1 MKAIEA
7 SPYKKLKQITDE
19 LLQLDNP
26 EALREAAIRLH
37 LLFSEITG
45 VNDTSNN
52 PADHQHTILSHG
64 KAISPKD
71 AGRCMLDIARTTK
84 YLRGIH
90 AAVLEAQRRFPG
102 TQLEIL
108 YAGCGPFAPL
118 ALATA
123 TQFSATQIK
132 FTLLDV
138 HERSLD
144 SAERIVQE
152 FGLGDYVRSFIQTD
166 ATSYVHD
173 RELHMVIAETMQR
186 ALEHEPQVAITL
198 NLAPQLLPG
207 GILIPEQ
214 IAVDACFVDLSK
226 EFFFLPEQ
234 PDQNGSPKE
243 RLDNQRVRYRLGR
256 ILDLTVTSARK
267 PSTGQS
273 AIPPVS
279 LVIPNEMDSKLGLML
294 LTSVKIFGSI
304 SLSEYESGI
313 TSPLL
318 LNLDRTTPGSQ
329 IEFSYSFGSAPG
341 LRHRWIESSVNKRA

>member
-1 MKAIEA
+1 MKSIEA
-7 SPYKKLKQITDE
+7 SPHYKLKQITDE

-52 PADHQHTILSHG
+52 AADHQHTILPHG

-71 AGRCMLDIARTTK
+71 AGRCMLDTARTTK

-90 AAVLEAQRRFPG
+90 AAVLEAQRRFPK
-102 TQLEIL
+102 TQLEIV

-123 TQFSATQIK
+123 TQFSASQIK

-138 HERSLD
+138 HERSLE
-144 SAERIVQE
+144 SAQRIVQE
-152 FGLGDYVRSFIQTD
+152 FGLGDYVSSFIQTD

-198 NLAPQLLPG
+198 NLAPQLRPG

-226 EFFFLPEQ
+226 EFLPLPEKL
-234 PDQNGSPKE
+234 DQNGSPEE
-243 RLDNQRVRYRLGR
+243 RLDNQKVRFGLGR

-267 PSTGQS
+267 PSTGQT
-273 AIPPVS
+273 AMPPVT
-279 LVIPNEMDSKLGLML
+279 LCIPDQSGFKTKPNAADVGQDFWIY
-294 LTSVKIFGSI
+294 LT
-304 SLSEYESGI
+304 
-313 TSPLL
+313 
-318 LNLDRTTPGSQ
+318 
-329 IEFSYSFGSAPG
+329 
-341 LRHRWIESSVNKRA
+341 

>member
-1 MKAIEA
+1 MKSVEA
-7 SPYKKLKQITDE
+7 SPHYRLKQITDE

-26 EALREAAIRLH
+26 EGLREAAIRLH

-52 PADHQHTILSHG
+52 AADCQHTVLPHG
-64 KAISPKD
+64 KAISPRD
-71 AGRCMLDIARTTK
+71 AGRCMLDTARTTK

-102 TQLEIL
+102 TQLEIV

-118 ALATA
+118 AVATA
-123 TQFSATQIK
+123 TQFTATQIK

-138 HERSLD
+138 HERSLE
-144 SAERIVQE
+144 SAHRIVQE
-152 FGLGDYVRSFIQTD
+152 FGLGDYIRSFIQTD

-198 NLAPQLLPG
+198 SLAPQLSPG
-207 GILIPEQ
+207 GIFIPEQ

-226 EFFFLPEQ
+226 EFLPLPEK

-243 RLDNQRVRYRLGR
+243 RLDDQRVRFGLGR

-267 PSTGQS
+267 LATAQTTM
-273 AIPPVS
+273 PPVT
-279 LVIPNEMDSKLGLML
+279 LCIPDKVDSKLGLML

-313 TSPLL
+313 TCPVL
-318 LNLDRTTPGSQ
+318 LNLDRTTHGSQ

-341 LRHRWIESSVNKRA
+341 FRHRWIE

>member
-1 MKAIEA
+1 MKSTEA
-7 SPYKKLKQITDE
+7 SPHYKLKQITEE

-52 PADHQHTILSHG
+52 AADHQHTILPHG
-64 KAISPKD
+64 KAIAPRD
-71 AGRCMLDIARTTK
+71 AGSCMLDVARTTK

-102 TQLEIL
+102 TQLEIV

-138 HERSLD
+138 HKRSLE
-144 SAERIVQE
+144 SAQRIVQE
-152 FGLGDYVRSFIQTD
+152 LGLGDYVSSFIQTD

-173 RELHMVIAETMQR
+173 RELHMAIVETMQR

-198 NLAPQLLPG
+198 NLAPQLRSG

-214 IAVDACFVDLSK
+214 IAVDACFFDLSK
-226 EFFFLPEQ
+226 EFLPLPEK
-234 PDQNGSPKE
+234 PDQNGSLEE
-243 RLDNQRVRYRLGR
+243 RMANQRVRFRLGR
-256 ILDLTVTSARK
+256 ILDLTVTSARTH
-267 PSTGQS
+267 SGQTDMS
-273 AIPPVS
+273 PVT
-279 LVIPNEMDSKLGLML
+279 LGLPDGVDSKLGLML
-294 LTSVKIFGSI
+294 LTSVKVFGSI
-304 SLSEYESGI
+304 TLGEYESGI
-313 TSPLL
+313 TCPFVLH
-318 LNLDRTTPGSQ
+318 NFDPTRHGSQ
-329 IEFSYSFGSAPG
+329 IEFSYSFGRAPG
-341 LRHRWIESSVNKRA
+341 FRHRWIEHEKAV

>member
-7 SPYKKLKQITDE
+7 SPHYKLKQVTDE

-26 EALREAAIRLH
+26 EALREAATRLH

-45 VNDTSNN
+45 VNETSNN
-52 PADHQHTILSHG
+52 PADNQHTVLPHG
-64 KAISPKD
+64 KAISPSD
-71 AGRCMLDIARTTK
+71 AGRCVLDTARTTK

-102 TQLEIL
+102 TQLEIV

-118 ALATA
+118 ALAMA
-123 TQFSATQIK
+123 PQFSATQIK

-138 HERSLD
+138 HERSLE
-144 SAERIVQE
+144 SAQRIVQE
-152 FGLGDYVRSFIQTD
+152 FGLGDYVSSFIQTD

-186 ALEHEPQVAITL
+186 ALEHEPQLAITL
-198 NLAPQLLPG
+198 NLAPQLRPG

-214 IAVDACFVDLSK
+214 IAVDACLSDLSK
-226 EFFFLPEQ
+226 EFLSLPEK
-234 PDQNGSPKE
+234 PDQKGSAEE
-243 RLDNQRVRYRLGR
+243 RSHKQRVLLGR

-267 PSTGQS
+267 ASRGQT
-273 AIPPVS
+273 AMPPVTLS
-279 LVIPNEMDSKLGLML
+279 IPDDVDSKLSLML

-304 SLSEYESGI
+304 SLGEYESGI
-313 TSPLL
+313 TYPVVLH
-318 LNLDRTTPGSQ
+318 NFDRTRYGQ

-341 LRHRWIESSVNKRA
+341 FRHRWVEDEKAV